1 MITREADYS
10 IRAILYLSQPDKAE
24 RVIPVKELAE
34 STDIPYRFLRK
45 IMLGLVNSGFVISI
59 RGRNGGF
66 RLAMRPRD
74 ITLLDVLQATDPRGV
89 TLNRCL
95 RPGET
100 CCNLG
105 HCPVHNQLGFLQTRL
120 DESLRGIT
128 FDELHRS
135 SQRAAQPAPEEVAP

>member
-45 IMLGLVNSGFVISI
+45 IMLGLVNSGFVVSV
-59 RGRNGGF
+59 RGRSGGF
-66 RLAMRPRD
+66 RLALRSRD
-74 ITLLDVLQATDPRGV
+74 ITLLDVLHATDPRGV

-95 RPGET
+95 RQGET
-100 CCNLG
+100 CCNVDR
-105 HCPVHNQLGFLQTRL
+105 CPVHSQLSILQSRL
-120 DESLRGIT
+120 DESLQGIT
-128 FDELHRS
+128 FDELHRATVRME
-135 SQRAAQPAPEEVAP
+135 QTIPEEVAP